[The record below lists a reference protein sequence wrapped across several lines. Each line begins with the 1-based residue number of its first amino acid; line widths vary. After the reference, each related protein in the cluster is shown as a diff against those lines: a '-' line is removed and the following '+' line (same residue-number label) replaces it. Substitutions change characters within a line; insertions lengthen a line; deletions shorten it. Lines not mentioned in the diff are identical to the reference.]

1 MERTA
6 KIASAQGLHARPAQL
21 FTKAVKDS
29 GAKVMIS
36 TPGGKA
42 VNAASLLSVMGM
54 GIKGG
59 DEVVLESDDAAA
71 LDSLVKLLETDLDA
85 S

>member
-1 MERTA
+1 MERTV

-29 GAKVMIS
+29 GAKVTIGK
-36 TPGGKA
+36 PGGAA

-59 DEVVLESDDAAA
+59 DEVVLTSDNEAA
-71 LDSLVKLLETDLDA
+71 LDSLVKMLETDMDA
-85 S
+85 A